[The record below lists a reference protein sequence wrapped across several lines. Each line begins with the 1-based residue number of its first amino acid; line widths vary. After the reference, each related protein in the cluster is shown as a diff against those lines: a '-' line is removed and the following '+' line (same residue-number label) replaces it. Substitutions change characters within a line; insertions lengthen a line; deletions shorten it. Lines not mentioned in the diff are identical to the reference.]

1 MEYALLPC
9 PFIFVKRMKNRF
21 SSELH
26 YAVLFCR
33 DALDFGYFSVFVHVL
48 GRGGKG
54 IFLWKHFRDWILWH
68 TYFKVQKSILQTSI
82 YRQTLQQQSS
92 PSPPISIERRV
103 VSRWWFT
110 VRKIFSFIWWIEVKR
125 HESPNTF
132 ARMGGSLKGFASL
145 RDSASTC
152 CRQHI
157 KSDFLHFWDPYVL
170 LRSDFYSKGQPQCP
184 L

>member
-1 MEYALLPC
+1 MPHLFVPVIFKSCYVCRYPLPSSAWMAIIAPLLNHMEYALLRC

-21 SSELH
+21 RSEL
-26 YAVLFCR
+26 YSAVLFCR
-33 DALDFGYFSVFVHVL
+33 DALDFGYFSVLFVHVL

-103 VSRWWFT
+103 VSRRWFT
-110 VRKIFSFIWWIEVKR
+110 VRKIFSFVWWIEVC
-125 HESPNTF
+125 
-132 ARMGGSLKGFASL
+132 A
-145 RDSASTC
+145 
-152 CRQHI
+152 
-157 KSDFLHFWDPYVL
+157 
-170 LRSDFYSKGQPQCP
+170 
-184 L
+184 

>member
-1 MEYALLPC
+1 MPHLFVPVIFKSCYVCRYPLPSSAWIAIIAPSNHMEYALLRC

-21 SSELH
+21 RSEL
-26 YAVLFCR
+26 YSAVLFCR
-33 DALDFGYFSVFVHVL
+33 DALDFGYFSVLFVHVL

-110 VRKIFSFIWWIEVKR
+110 VRKIFSLVWWIEVC
-125 HESPNTF
+125 
-132 ARMGGSLKGFASL
+132 A
-145 RDSASTC
+145 
-152 CRQHI
+152 
-157 KSDFLHFWDPYVL
+157 
-170 LRSDFYSKGQPQCP
+170 
-184 L
+184 